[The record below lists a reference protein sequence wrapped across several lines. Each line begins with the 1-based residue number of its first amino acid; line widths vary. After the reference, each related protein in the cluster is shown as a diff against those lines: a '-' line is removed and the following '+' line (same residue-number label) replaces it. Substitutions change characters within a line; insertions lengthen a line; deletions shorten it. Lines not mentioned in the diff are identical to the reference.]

1 MLQIYASISSVLLN
15 VFCVFC
21 RIFSVFLKV
30 LFCYDEIFLDK
41 RPSRIDM
48 SKSVKVLVPLD
59 IDISLQKKSGH
70 SVDDDIVDLTKRIE
84 NQAKEEERI
93 IKAEIT
99 YAVHKWCSSLPQT
112 HQTRIAHIAL
122 KIHRRIA
129 STICFLVAA
138 FRMLSK
144 LPGQGTWLQSI
155 LSRLLCFAISKG
167 WCLNATNF
175 RDYPFTPAELA
186 VAAATYLERI
196 PLNVPD
202 DPFYTLSTIIGCL
215 PLECSSLFSRATLT
229 CPFCHATCS
238 APLPSHIPKE
248 SWTMKEWFSLATAI
262 TGADLHPWVQ
272 FHGWHAE
279 NAIEMMQKLDWISLV
294 HGCCFSYNLQSMI
307 FPFDA

>member
-1 MLQIYASISSVLLN
+1 
-15 VFCVFC
+15 
-21 RIFSVFLKV
+21 
-30 LFCYDEIFLDK
+30 
-41 RPSRIDM
+41 M

-202 DPFYTLSTIIGCL
+202 DPFYTL
-215 PLECSSLFSRATLT
+215 R
-229 CPFCHATCS
+229 
-238 APLPSHIPKE
+238 APLLGVCHLNARVYFPEQHL
-248 SWTMKEWFSLATAI
+248 LALFVMLPALRPYRPTF
-262 TGADLHPWVQ
+262 Q
-272 FHGWHAE
+272 E
-279 NAIEMMQKLDWISLV
+279 NRGQ
-294 HGCCFSYNLQSMI
+294 
-307 FPFDA
+307 

>member
-1 MLQIYASISSVLLN
+1 
-15 VFCVFC
+15 
-21 RIFSVFLKV
+21 
-30 LFCYDEIFLDK
+30 
-41 RPSRIDM
+41 M
-48 SKSVKVLVPLD
+48 SKSVKVLVLLD

-144 LPGQGTWLQSI
+144 LAGQGTWLQSI

-186 VAAATYLERI
+186 RCGCDLLRTYTLKCSRWPLLYSEHHYWVSATWMLESIFPGNTYL
-196 PLNVPD
+196 
-202 DPFYTLSTIIGCL
+202 PFLSCYL
-215 PLECSSLFSRATLT
+215 LCTLT
-229 CPFCHATCS
+229 VPHS
-238 APLPSHIPKE
+238 KRIVDNE
-248 SWTMKEWFSLATAI
+248 RM
-262 TGADLHPWVQ
+262 V
-272 FHGWHAE
+272 
-279 NAIEMMQKLDWISLV
+279 
-294 HGCCFSYNLQSMI
+294 
-307 FPFDA
+307 

>member
-1 MLQIYASISSVLLN
+1 M
-15 VFCVFC
+15 
-21 RIFSVFLKV
+21 

-129 STICFLVAA
+129 STICFFCCGLQDALQTPWTRNMVAVDIKQA
-138 FRMLSK
+138 ALFRHQQRVV
-144 LPGQGTWLQSI
+144 PQCDELQ
-155 LSRLLCFAISKG
+155 R
-167 WCLNATNF
+167 
-175 RDYPFTPAELA
+175 
-186 VAAATYLERI
+186 
-196 PLNVPD
+196 
-202 DPFYTLSTIIGCL
+202 L
-215 PLECSSLFSRATLT
+215 PLYS
-229 CPFCHATCS
+229 
-238 APLPSHIPKE
+238 
-248 SWTMKEWFSLATAI
+248 
-262 TGADLHPWVQ
+262 G
-272 FHGWHAE
+272 
-279 NAIEMMQKLDWISLV
+279 
-294 HGCCFSYNLQSMI
+294 
-307 FPFDA
+307 